1 MKKGISPLVAA
12 VILIA
17 FVVAIAGIASAF
29 FTDITEEWTGGVEE
43 ESPVECGLMSLE
55 ILGLNTDKDTVTYWS
70 PDTEI
75 VKGVSA
81 TVYNENDTTVE
92 TARNNASL
100 DSGESGELSL
110 NTSLESDYTVEL
122 TSLDCPDITTEET
135 TEEEA

>member
-122 TSLDCPDITTEET
+122 TSLDCPDITTEE
-135 TEEEA
+135 